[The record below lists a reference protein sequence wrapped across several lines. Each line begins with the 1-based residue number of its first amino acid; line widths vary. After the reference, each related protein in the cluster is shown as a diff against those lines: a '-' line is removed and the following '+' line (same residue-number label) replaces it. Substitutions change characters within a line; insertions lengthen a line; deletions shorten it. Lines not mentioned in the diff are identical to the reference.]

1 MTFTCPKNIS
11 LLHCLYM
18 GSSHKKQGKIA
29 DNNAK
34 KAKVFSKLVR
44 LIQVEAKKSGGDVNS
59 AGLASAIK
67 KAYKEN
73 MPKDNVER
81 AIKKASEAGDS
92 TEVMYEAYGPAG
104 IGMIITGL
112 TDNTNRTNQDIKTIL
127 TKNGGTFGATG
138 SVAWNFTQ
146 DEHRDWIPN
155 MPMDI
160 DPENREILENII
172 DLLSEN
178 DDVQDIYHAASL

>member
-1 MTFTCPKNIS
+1 
-11 LLHCLYM
+11 M

-44 LIQVEAKKSGGDVNS
+44 LIQVEAKKSNGDVNS

-81 AIKKASEAGDS
+81 AIKKASEAGDT
-92 TEVMYEAYGPAG
+92 TEVLYEAYGPAG
-104 IGMIITGL
+104 VGMIITGL
-112 TDNTNRTNQDIKTIL
+112 TDNTNRTNQDVKTIL
-127 TKNGGTFGATG
+127 TKNGGSLGAQG

-146 DEHRDWIPN
+146 DENRDWIPN

-160 DPENREILENII
+160 DEESKAILEN
-172 DLLSEN
+172 LLELLAEN
-178 DDVQDIYHAASL
+178 DDVQDIYHAANL

>member
-1 MTFTCPKNIS
+1 MLERAITI
-11 LLHCLYM
+11 M

-59 AGLASAIK
+59 AGLSAAIK

-81 AIKKASEAGDS
+81 AIKKASEAGDT

-112 TDNTNRTNQDIKTIL
+112 TDNTNRTNQDVKTIL
-127 TKNGGTFGATG
+127 TKNGGSMGAQG
-138 SVAWNFTQ
+138 SVAWNFTL
-146 DEHRDWIPN
+146 DENRDWVAN
-155 MPMDI
+155 TPMDV
-160 DPENREILENII
+160 DDASREILENLIE
-172 DLLSEN
+172 LLDEN
-178 DDVQDIYHAASL
+178 DDVQNVYHSANL